1 MADLVQLDYEGKS
14 VGLTPMNLSKTT
26 IARFF
31 RVHEDGLHLKIVK
44 NGKCENVWPLSN
56 GKFLLPTGTKS
67 AHVVAFPAEDQDL
80 QEEEDDDFQG
90 TFGARATSHPI
101 PRPSISGRS
110 RVLSPPVTSAG
121 FGKRPAPGF
130 SFIKSKKKK
139 QMNLVKDFTFSSL
152 DEEGQMVMLFPISIN
167 LTELLE
173 RFGQLSV
180 SIVCSAIE
188 QELRDQGEV
197 VRLVVLDARGQP
209 IMDSSHTRKEEFW
222 ASQRTFRAMSQQTFR
237 KWKPGVWA
245 ALSTGLY
252 TLEDEE
258 VPE

>member
-1 MADLVQLDYEGKS
+1 MIFREHLVLGLGTYARSFVFAIYFFLQCFIS
-14 VGLTPMNLSKTT
+14 VLYKEANILK
-26 IARFF
+26 ARFTF
-31 RVHEDGLHLKIVK
+31 H
-44 NGKCENVWPLSN
+44 
-56 GKFLLPTGTKS
+56 FLI
-67 AHVVAFPAEDQDL
+67 FIII
-80 QEEEDDDFQG
+80 
-90 TFGARATSHPI
+90 RATSHPI

-130 SFIKSKKKK
+130 SFIKSKKK

-152 DEEGQMVMLFPISIN
+152 EEEGQMVMLFPILIS

-188 QELRDQGEV
+188 QELRDQEEV

-209 IMDSSHTRKEEFW
+209 IMDSSHSFFVLRSYQVFV
-222 ASQRTFRAMSQQTFR
+222 FR
-237 KWKPGVWA
+237 KKKP
-245 ALSTGLY
+245 
-252 TLEDEE
+252 
-258 VPE
+258 